1 MKPRKID
8 FILNYKV
15 TIRGICFQMV
25 DILFIVC
32 LMVISL
38 FMRTAFLD
46 IQSGDY
52 LGFLQM
58 WMQTI
63 RERGGFA
70 SMGLEISN
78 YTPAYMYILSFLSY
92 FDYSDL
98 HLIKFVSILF
108 DYLAGIGVFL
118 IVYHMTRSTRKAILG
133 MSMLLLAPSVV
144 INSAYWAQ
152 CDIIYTTFILYA
164 LYFILKGNS
173 RKALI
178 FVGIAFSFKQQTLF
192 FLPFLILMWLKQYV
206 VRLRDFIWIPLIYF
220 ITIIP
225 PWLLG
230 RDLNNLLSIYFSQSD
245 YYPWG
250 TLEYPNLYVLL
261 GEAMPNLKYPD
272 EFSSAGIW
280 LTILLMGCLA
290 YYFYGKK
297 IALSYDMVITTALLS
312 VTMVVYC
319 LPHMHERYGFLID
332 LLAIIYGFLNI
343 RRIPVMISFLFISL
357 ISYMPF
363 LINMDIIPLEYSAFW
378 LLGTIV
384 YVGRDWYRQIQAST
398 IIPES
403 NPEAI

>member
-38 FMRTAFLD
+38 FIRTAFLD

-63 RERGGFA
+63 RERGEFA

-92 FDYSDL
+92 FNDSDL
-98 HLIKFVSILF
+98 HLIKFASILF

-118 IVYHMTRSTRKAILG
+118 IVYHITHSTRKAILG

-164 LYFILKGNS
+164 LFFILKGNS

-178 FVGIAFSFKQQTLF
+178 FVGIAFSFKQQALF

-206 VRLRDFIWIPLIYF
+206 VRLRDFIWIPIVYF

-230 RDLNNLLSIYFSQSD
+230 RNLNNLMSIYFSQSD

-261 GEAMPNLKYPD
+261 GEAMPNLRHPD

-297 IALSYDMVITTALLS
+297 IILSYDMVITTALLS
-312 VTMVVYC
+312 AAMVVYC

-332 LLAIIYGFLNI
+332 LLAIIYGFINI
-343 RRIPVMISFLFISL
+343 RRIPAMISFLFISL

-363 LINMDIIPLEYSAFW
+363 LIDMDIILLEYSAFW

-384 YVGRDWYRQIQAST
+384 YVGWDWYRQIQASA

-403 NPEAI
+403 NPEAT